1 MSILKMPMQIASSG
15 KLATTST
22 EEEMIEQKIIDYLS
36 TSNFQRPMSPLYGA
50 NTDVL
55 VYENFDS
62 LVFEEYKLEALT
74 GLRKNVAGALIT
86 NMSMNSF
93 NGLNDSSTITIL
105 VEYQIP
111 SIGRRQATLDIVLP
125 TDLNEDSVL

>member
-1 MSILKMPMQIASSG
+1 MQIASSG